1 MRSLLALLLVAV
13 AWLCAALPATAAQG
27 TLVAGPTFVPEAG
40 PVLAGDDGV
49 VWLRRRDD
57 AVVDLWVF
65 DPAHGARRIQ
75 RFVAADGNRLRSLRV
90 SASATA
96 VALELVELS
105 GRGRS
110 RVASP
115 RSYAGAFGQPLAE
128 VPARLA
134 ALSAGAGVGVFT
146 DVTEGRAVWVARR
159 CRSAQIRTITLP
171 LAAPLTAEREP
182 RCRLRLRA
190 PARLRGGRLRLGV
203 SCAGFAIDCAA
214 RVVVRARGRVI
225 ARGTASYN
233 HATPP
238 FAAASLRVT
247 AAGLRLLRR
256 SARTRMQISAR
267 INGLAARRAT
277 VVVAR
282 R

>member
-1 MRSLLALLLVAV
+1 MRPLLYSLVVAI
-13 AWLCAALPATAAQG
+13 AWLCAATAPATAAQG
-27 TLVAGPTFVPEAG
+27 TLVASPTFVPAAG

-57 AVVDLWVF
+57 AVLDLWVS
-65 DPAHGARRIQ
+65 DAARGERRVQ
-75 RFVAADGNRLRSLRV
+75 RFVAAGGNRLRALRL
-90 SASATA
+90 SASPAA

-105 GRGRS
+105 RRRGA
-110 RVASP
+110 RVES
-115 RSYAGAFGQPLAE
+115 RSYRGALGQPLTAIDT
-128 VPARLA
+128 PLPPLPTATR
-134 ALSAGAGVGVFT
+134 SGRFT
-146 DVTEGRAVWVARR
+146 DIGERRAVWVARA
-159 CRSAQIRTITLP
+159 CRSTQIRTIALP
-171 LAAPLTAEREP
+171 LAAPLSAEREP
-182 RCRLRLRA
+182 RCRLRLRR
-190 PARLRGGRLRLGV
+190 PARLRGGRLRFGV